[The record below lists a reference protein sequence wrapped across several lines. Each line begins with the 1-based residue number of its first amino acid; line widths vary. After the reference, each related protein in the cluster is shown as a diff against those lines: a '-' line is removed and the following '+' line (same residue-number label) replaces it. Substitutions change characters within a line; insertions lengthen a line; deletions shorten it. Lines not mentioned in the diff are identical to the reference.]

1 MSDYFSRTQLL
12 LGEQTFCRLQQAH
25 IVIAGLGAV
34 GSFAAEAL
42 VRSGVRYL
50 RLVDADI
57 YAPSDL
63 NRQLGA
69 ERATLGRCKVDAF
82 QAHLK
87 RIHPDITIETLPIFI
102 DDQTASSLCQPFQ
115 VDGVFPDIVIDAI
128 DTLDAKVALIETA
141 VRAHI
146 DVLSCMGAARKRLP
160 QCIRVADISQTEVCP
175 LAREVRKKL
184 RHKGIETGVRCVF
197 SIEKPTE
204 FTHLSHAA
212 NAHSCLRRPS
222 LGSIISVTG
231 TFGLRLA
238 AECLDIIAQTTNN
251 DAKM

>member
-12 LGEQTFCRLQQAH
+12 LGEQTFCRLQQTH

-42 VRSGVRYL
+42 VRSGVRHV
-50 RLVDADI
+50 RLVDADV
-57 YAPSDL
+57 YAPSDF

-69 ERATLGRCKVDAF
+69 ERATIGQNKVDAF

-87 RIHPDITIETLPIFI
+87 RIHPDIDIETLPIFI
-102 DDQTASSLCQPFQ
+102 DKNTASSLCQPFSS
-115 VDGVFPDIVIDAI
+115 DGAFPDIVIDAI
-128 DTLDAKVALIETA
+128 DTLDAKVDLIETA
-141 VRAHI
+141 IRAHI
-146 DVLSCMGAARKRLP
+146 AVLSCMGAARKRLP

-184 RHKGIETGVRCVF
+184 RHRGIETGVRCVF
-197 SIEKPTE
+197 SVEKPTE
-204 FTHLSHAA
+204 HTHLSHAA
-212 NAHSCLRRPS
+212 DAHSCLRRPS
-222 LGSIISVTG
+222 LGSFISVTG

-238 AECLDIIAQTTNN
+238 AECLDIVTQSTNG
-251 DAKM
+251 DTKM